1 MTKIFK
7 NHKSSGRNVEKWM
20 TCNLNLK
27 DIKNGSGFKKGG
39 ITIRNKSFLRVH
51 STQRQI
57 STIEKPKKKAI
68 ELDQPINFSR

>member
-1 MTKIFK
+1 MTQIFK

-39 ITIRNKSFLRVH
+39 ITIRNKSFLRKDTDTFNN
-51 STQRQI
+51 SIKLRPNI
-57 STIEKPKKKAI
+57 
-68 ELDQPINFSR
+68 F